1 MREHEA
7 SGRASGPTTEDATEA
22 TGPMD
27 PTLHT
32 ALPRTLAVDNG
43 LLNLGVLVLVLA
55 VVVGAITAGSRR

>member
-1 MREHEA
+1 
-7 SGRASGPTTEDATEA
+7 
-22 TGPMD
+22 MD